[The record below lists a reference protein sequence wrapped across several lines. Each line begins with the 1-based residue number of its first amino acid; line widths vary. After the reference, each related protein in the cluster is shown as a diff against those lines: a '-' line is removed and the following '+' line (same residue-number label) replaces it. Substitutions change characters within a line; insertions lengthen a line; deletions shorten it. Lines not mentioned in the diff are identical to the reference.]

1 MSQSLGLALQ
11 RSPTAGR
18 KPIAQGVV
26 AKPIAENEDHNEI
39 ERLRKAPVVEERARF
54 GAVAKPIVV
63 PQEAVVRSQSAVVRN
78 VQVVVRSQQTV
89 VTSQ

>member
-1 MSQSLGLALQ
+1 M
-11 RSPTAGR
+11 
-18 KPIAQGVV
+18 

-54 GAVAKPIVV
+54 GVVAKPIVV

>member
-1 MSQSLGLALQ
+1 M
-11 RSPTAGR
+11 
-18 KPIAQGVV
+18 

-39 ERLRKAPVVEERARF
+39 ERLRKAPVVEERLRKAQWAKAQSRF

>member
-1 MSQSLGLALQ
+1 LRA
-11 RSPTAGR
+11 
-18 KPIAQGVV
+18 IAQGAV
-26 AKPIAENEDHNEI
+26 AKAIAENEDHNEI

-54 GAVAKPIVV
+54 GVVAKPIVV
-63 PQEAVVRSQSAVVRN
+63 PQEAVVRN